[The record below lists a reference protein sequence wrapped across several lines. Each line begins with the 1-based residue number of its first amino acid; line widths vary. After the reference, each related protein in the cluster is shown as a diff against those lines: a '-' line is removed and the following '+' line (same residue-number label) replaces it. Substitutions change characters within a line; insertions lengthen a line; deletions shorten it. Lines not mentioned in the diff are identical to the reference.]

1 MDIHSNGNGS
11 DGHSHNGHSA
21 NGQAH
26 DDRLHAPH
34 GHASPDRHAA
44 AGPDALDVRCPGCRK
59 LLMRGD
65 EIKCPRCKEIV
76 KLDPTILQH
85 PVVKA
90 LVEELSELKSRLG
103 LVH

>member
-11 DGHSHNGHSA
+11 NGHSHNGHAA
-21 NGQAH
+21 NGH
-26 DDRLHAPH
+26 THM
-34 GHASPDRHAA
+34 
-44 AGPDALDVRCPGCRK
+44 GPVVIHQGETHVADSDALDVRCPGCRK

-76 KLDPTILQH
+76 KLDPAILQH